1 MIQKKTNVI
10 VAGAVTP
17 ASPRDA
23 REVKTPTAG
32 AKTPSH
38 GRSASV
44 GVPVDGAGGA
54 DAAAGTPTAGGA
66 VPPSSPT
73 SEKVALEVDSLLDE
87 NLSALEKVLREAKD
101 MSIGASEAAY
111 EAAKIKFAELQMEK
125 KLVESSRG
133 KKGGDDDAAEAKGK
147 GKSKRE
153 PGQEG
158 DARIDPYNP
167 KAGSLPPLEPEV
179 YAIPKLALHN
189 FPRLRTPEDFS
200 RGVVFNRKRYQIGML
215 IWQQV
220 NKRRAPRPAPPRR
233 RPPATHACVM
243 WCGAVCDAMRC
254 DAMRRAGQVG
264 AFNAAPNGREEGGA
278 VQFDGSKD
286 FFQHS
291 DVYGRESAGQEP
303 EWWCGGVRH
312 RNHEIGL

>member
-1 MIQKKTNVI
+1 MLNHAFCCLFVCVNVKCAATNNAGAALKVIQKKTNVI
-10 VAGAVTP
+10 VPGAVIP

-23 REVKTPTAG
+23 KTPTAS

-38 GRSASV
+38 GRSSSL
-44 GVPVDGAGGA
+44 GVPIADGASS
-54 DAAAGTPTAGGA
+54 AAEPTTPT
-66 VPPSSPT
+66 SPT
-73 SEKVALEVDSLLDE
+73 SEKVAAEVDSLLDE
-87 NLSALEKVLREAKD
+87 NLSALEKVLREAKE

-125 KLVESSRG
+125 KLVDSSRG
-133 KKGGDDDAAEAKGK
+133 KKGSDEDGAESKGK
-147 GKSKRE
+147 GNNKRE

-189 FPRLRTPEDFS
+189 FARLRTPEDFS

-220 NKRRAPRPAPPRR
+220 ITQAHTLLHPSITAAQLLPSHRLVYVCSLCGVMC
-233 RPPATHACVM
+233 CVLM
-243 WCGAVCDAMRC
+243 M
-254 DAMRRAGQVG
+254 
-264 AFNAAPNGREEGGA
+264 
-278 VQFDGSKD
+278 
-286 FFQHS
+286 
-291 DVYGRESAGQEP
+291 
-303 EWWCGGVRH
+303 
-312 RNHEIGL
+312 